1 MRCDEKQTDKCP
13 ILVVIIHLLNDNF
26 VSLWHGSAV
35 MELNFPFFL
44 MEQVRFSVRIL
55 REANKPSMS
64 LAISDAKQAATL
76 DTSPGKQNST
86 SRER

>member
-35 MELNFPFFL
+35 MELNFTFFL
-44 MEQVRFSVRIL
+44 MEQ
-55 REANKPSMS
+55 P
-64 LAISDAKQAATL
+64 
-76 DTSPGKQNST
+76 
-86 SRER
+86 